1 VVSEYLTPRQVAEV
15 LSVDRLTVYRMIH
28 DGRLAASRV
37 GKRGL
42 RVSREAVAA
51 VLRPV
56 KP

>member
-1 VVSEYLTPRQVAEV
+1 MSELLTPKQVAEE
-15 LSVDRLTVYRMIH
+15 LKVDRLTVYRMIH

-42 RVSREAVAA
+42 RIPREAVAA